1 MISEKMQTAIN
12 SQINAELYSAYL
24 YISMSA
30 QFQAMNLKGFAN
42 WMRVQ
47 ALEEFTHADKFYGFL
62 IDRGGRVELKAIDG
76 PPVKW
81 ASALAILQET
91 YKHEQKVTGLINK
104 LVDLAIKEK
113 DHATNTF
120 LQWFVNEQVEE
131 EANADG
137 IAQELR
143 LIGDNGHGILMLDR
157 ELAQRVFVPPVQGQ
171 NNQA

>member
-1 MISEKMQTAIN
+1 MISEKMQAAIN

-62 IDRGGRVELKAIDG
+62 IDRGGRVELKAIAG
-76 PPVKW
+76 PPIKW
-81 ASALAILQET
+81 ASNLAIFQEA
-91 YKHEQKVTGLINK
+91 YKHEQKVTGLINA

-120 LQWFVNEQVEE
+120 PQWFVNEQVEE
-131 EANADG
+131 EANADS

-157 ELAQRVFVPPVQGQ
+157 ELAQRVFVPPEQAQ
-171 NNQA
+171 NAQA